1 MRRALL
7 LLCTFG
13 LALSGCR
20 SRCDN
25 GGTLTLFWQKPQGG
39 FTTATGQLLSC
50 DEAGV
55 STVDVTVN
63 GSFAGHFPCH
73 GPSSDGITLTGF
85 FGENVSVLV
94 DAFDAS
100 NNLLYEDGP
109 RSTSTASCGN
119 VALDVTLGAVQA
131 PFQISYALPGGIACP
146 ANSFVW
152 LSLVDVTGNVQF
164 DLVDQNNTP
173 TAIPC
178 GTVLTYDKALFG
190 QYRLDFIQVV
200 QPTGIPSTPFVS
212 LYQFCQPLNFNHQAA
227 NDDFIVPTLISSSVS
242 CR

>member
-7 LLCTFG
+7 LLSTFG
-13 LALSGCR
+13 LALSGCG
-20 SRCDN
+20 SHCDN
-25 GGTLTLFWQKPQGG
+25 GTLTLFWQKPQGG

-55 STVDVTVN
+55 STVDVSVN
-63 GSFAGHFPCH
+63 GSLAGHFPCH

-85 FGENVSVLV
+85 FNETVSVQV

-100 NNLLYEDGP
+100 HNLLYQDV
-109 RSTSTASCGN
+109 RSTSTARCGN
-119 VALDVTLGAVQA
+119 VALDVTLAAVQA

-146 ANSFVW
+146 PNSFVW

-164 DLVDQNNTP
+164 DLVDANNTP
-173 TAIPC
+173 RALPC

-200 QPTGIPSTPFVS
+200 QSTGVPATPFVAAFE
-212 LYQFCQPLNFNHQAA
+212 FCTPLNFDHQAA
-227 NDDFIVPTLISSSVS
+227 NDVFIVPTLLSASGF
-242 CR
+242 CG

>member
-7 LLCTFG
+7 LLCTLG

-25 GGTLTLFWQKPQGG
+25 GGTLTLFWQNPQGG
-39 FTTATGQLLSC
+39 FTDASGQLLSC
-50 DEAGV
+50 DQAGV
-55 STVDVTVN
+55 STLDVSVN
-63 GSFAGHFPCH
+63 GTFLGTFPCH
-73 GPSSDGITLTGF
+73 GPSSDGILLTGF
-85 FGENVSVLV
+85 FNQTVTVQL

-100 NNLLYEDGP
+100 NNLLYQDV
-109 RSTSTASCGN
+109 RSTSTAACGN
-119 VALDVTLGAVQA
+119 VSLDVTLAAVQA

-146 ANSFVW
+146 PSSFVW

-164 DLVDQNNTP
+164 DLVDANNSP

-200 QPTGIPSTPFVS
+200 QSTGVPATPFVS
-212 LYQFCQPLNFNHQAA
+212 LYQFCSPLNFNHQAA